1 MIRSILLA
9 SLLLL
14 AGESLAL
21 QCVKTGTACVD
32 ATPCKKIS
40 GVDVCLTDPAINAAC
55 WQYTDTYNCTTQNPV
70 DYCSAINS
78 TAGCQQV
85 DSVCA
90 TPGATPG
97 SGCMRWT
104 NTYRCGASTLTRNNT
119 VLLDSS
125 YTTAT
130 DVTSATQ
137 CASAADNPTC
147 TLAENASGVRSYTCM
162 SQSSN
167 CAALQSQ
174 GCTLSTSTCVSPAGG
189 TAANCML
196 YEKSYS
202 CPTAGAT
209 STVLD
214 CGAQQYCTGGNCF
227 NSGHTPDTDLAL
239 AVSAHEAGRQ
249 AMTYVDSN
257 QRLFSGNAESC
268 VHNSLSRC
276 CDSTGGAVKNSS
288 MGGKILTTAGGQ
300 SIVAGSKYM
309 YDIMYNGYQAYRAMS
324 AMSATAAF
332 AGAAATSAAAATSFS
347 MSTYGLAMS
356 WSSTTGFS
364 FAFDPTSFAVAVAI
378 LIVVELTSCEKAEKE
393 LAQKNGAG
401 LCRQY
406 GASCNGFFCTSVTR
420 SYCCFNSK
428 LAKIINT
435 AAVAQIGRANS
446 DCTGLTMTEFG
457 MLNFAAIDL
466 GEFTAEIMSNI
477 QLPTT
482 VNAALC
488 ANGVPPDVTGTC
500 ADGSVPAIPPN
511 GVDAIRTDVNAGIQR
526 KLINYYT
533 TGRQ

>member
-1 MIRSILLA
+1 MIRSILFA

-14 AGESLAL
+14 TGESFAL
-21 QCVKTGTACVD
+21 QCVKTGTVCVD

-55 WQYTDTYNCTTQNPV
+55 WKYTDTYSCTAQNPV
-70 DYCSAINS
+70 DYCSAIGS

-97 SGCMRWT
+97 SGCMKWT
-104 NTYRCGASTLTRNNT
+104 NTYRCGDSTATRSNT

-125 YTTAT
+125 YTTST

-137 CASAADNPTC
+137 CVSAADNPTC

-167 CAALQSQ
+167 CAALQTQ

-189 TAANCML
+189 TDANCML

-227 NSGHTPDTDLAL
+227 NSGHDPDNDLAL
-239 AVSAHEAGRQ
+239 AVSAHEVGRQ
-249 AMTYVDSN
+249 AMTYVDAD
-257 QRLFSGNAESC
+257 QRLFSGEFGSC

-276 CDSTGGAVKNSS
+276 CDPKGGAVKNSS
-288 MGGKILTTAGGQ
+288 IGGKIVTTAGGQ
-300 SIVAGSKYM
+300 VIKAGSAYM
-309 YDIMYNGYQAYRAMS
+309 YDIMSSTFNAARGGS
-324 AMSATAAF
+324 AMMAA
-332 AGAAATSAAAATSFS
+332 ASGAAAGGFS
-347 MSTYGLAMS
+347 MSAYGLTMTY
-356 WSSTTGFS
+356 SSAAGFS

-378 LIVVELTSCEKAEKE
+378 LIVVELTSCEKAEKD

-401 LCRQY
+401 LCRQF
-406 GASCNGFFCTSVTR
+406 SSTCNGFFCTSITR

-446 DCTGLTMTEFG
+446 DCTGLTMAEFG
-457 MLNFAAIDL
+457 ALNFAAIDL

-477 QLPTT
+477 TLPTAVQT
-482 VNAALC
+482 SVC
-488 ANGVPPDVTGTC
+488 ADGTPPDVTGTC
-500 ADGSVPAIPPN
+500 ADGSTPTSPPS
-511 GVDAIRTDVNAGIQR
+511 GTDAIRTDVNLGIQQ

-533 TGRQ
+533 TGKQ